1 VSSAQSH
8 VAEEFEQVR
17 QFFRNY
23 AAWLGVDLSFQ
34 NFDEEMASLPGRYSA
49 PEGRLFY
56 ATVDGKGAGCVGVR
70 KYSEGVCELKRL
82 YVEPRFRGLGI
93 GRDLALAGIR
103 AARQIGYRKIM
114 LDTLPAMRIAVKLYR
129 ELGFDEAPAYYQ
141 TPVEGTQFLA
151 LDLENWSEDA
161 INNRSLHHLFDFNR
175 AWSNKM
181 REVDP
186 GYFEKLSHL
195 QTPELLW
202 IGCSDSRVPAN
213 EIVGLLPG
221 EVFVH
226 RNVANVVVHTDLNCL
241 SVIQFAVDVL
251 KVKHIMVVGHYGCGG
266 VKAALDGARVGL
278 VDIWLRHVRDVR
290 AKHLREIDTCQQ
302 RQLARPAVRT
312 QCAGTGR
319 QCLPDL
325 CRAGCLAARP
335 GTHHPWL
342 DLRPQGW
349 PDARSRYHHQCRR
362 PACRPLHHCTFN
374 LDLKETSCPTLSS
387 SYPLPARP
395 WAAFK
400 AISQR

>member
-1 VSSAQSH
+1 MTTQTLKVGAERTVIQVIGGDH
-8 VAEEFEQVR
+8 VAEIEQVR

-23 AAWLGVDLSFQ
+23 AGWLGVDLSFQ
-34 NFDEEMASLPGRYSA
+34 NFDEEMATLPGRYTA
-49 PEGRLFY
+49 PDGRLFY
-56 ATVDGKGAGCVGVR
+56 ATVNGQGAGCVGIR
-70 KYSEGVCELKRL
+70 PLAEGVCELKRL
-82 YVEPRFRGLGI
+82 YVDPAFRGLGV

-103 AARQIGYRKIM
+103 AARQIGYRKIL

-141 TPVEGTQFLA
+141 TAVEGTQFLA

-161 INNRSLHHLFDFNR
+161 INNRTLHHLFDFNR

-213 EIVGLLPG
+213 QIVGLLPG

-290 AKHLREIDTCQQ
+290 AKHLQKIDSLPPEARHDRLCELNVLEQVANVCQTYVVQDAWQ
-302 RQLARPAVRT
+302 RGQPLTIHGWIYGLKDGLMRDLDITVNAADQLP
-312 QCAGTGR
+312 GR
-319 QCLPDL
+319 Y
-325 CRAGCLAARP
+325 ALA
-335 GTHHPWL
+335 L
-342 DLRPQGW
+342 
-349 PDARSRYHHQCRR
+349 S
-362 PACRPLHHCTFN
+362 
-374 LDLKETSCPTLSS
+374 TL
-387 SYPLPARP
+387 L
-395 WAAFK
+395 
-400 AISQR
+400 